1 MNMKSSPN
9 KTEARADKMKNEKKN
24 GGGDILLVTSANL
37 PFFLHLV

>member
-24 GGGDILLVTSANL
+24 GGGGDFASN
-37 PFFLHLV
+37 FC

>member
-24 GGGDILLVTSANL
+24 GGGDFASN
-37 PFFLHLV
+37 FC